1 MACTLTRR
9 LPVHPAAHDDFES
22 KSAIPSLLNGSEVLS
37 SASYKAKMF
46 AEDFS
51 KDSNLD
57 DSGISLPLHKNIQL
71 MRECSILVPRLFLL
85 YINDLLDDFICD
97 FAIYA
102 DDTTLYC
109 KCDQASNLW
118 QQAELASELESDLQE
133 TVDWSKGAC

>member
-1 MACTLTRR
+1 MAWTLTRR
-9 LPVHPAAHDDFES
+9 FPVHPAAHDDFES
-22 KSAIPSLLNGSEVLS
+22 KSAIPPLLNGSELLS
-37 SASYKAKMF
+37 SASYKAEMF

-71 MRECSILVPRLFLL
+71 MRECSILGPRLFLL

-102 DDTTLYC
+102 DATTLYC